1 MLQIISEKWIYALKL
16 LLVVPLFVH
25 AYAIIALNEVFALDL
40 VGFGLTL
47 LGTFTVVK
55 SKFDLSRHHT
65 WTGFCSEIP
74 SPPNFLLTAYIHTYD
89 VRLMRAFTF
98 LFPF

>member
-1 MLQIISEKWIYALKL
+1 MSLLSSFFKLLYASVSPSLFPILDEKSSMLQLISEKWIYALKL
-16 LLVVPLFVH
+16 LLVVPLFVY

-65 WTGFCSEIP
+65 
-74 SPPNFLLTAYIHTYD
+74 
-89 VRLMRAFTF
+89 
-98 LFPF
+98 